1 MSVVAAQ
8 VQAAAVEPASTP
20 TPQDVTTAVVPAL
33 KALPQL
39 ADEDLPPAAP
49 ERRDAVVP
57 VQEKHEQVAALEG
70 MRSERRSQACACS
83 LPSASSEDAS
93 VKVGRVREHQVER
106 EEGV

>member
-1 MSVVAAQ
+1 M
-8 VQAAAVEPASTP
+8 
-20 TPQDVTTAVVPAL
+20 
-33 KALPQL
+33 
-39 ADEDLPPAAP
+39 P
-49 ERRDAVVP
+49 ERRDAVVL

-83 LPSASSEDAS
+83 LPSDQRQEDAS